1 MIPETIFVIVNLD
14 DGAVKVGG
22 GSSPPPTA
30 RVFTDLRKAETSLR
44 QLLARDRN
52 RNYEIIEYKEDHCV

>member
-22 GSSPPPTA
+22 GSSHLPTSK
-30 RVFTDLRKAETSLR
+30 VFTDLRKAETSLR
-44 QLLARDRN
+44 QLLARGQS
-52 RNYEIIEYKEDHCV
+52 RNYAIIEYKEDHCV